1 MSDQPLPSPEPK
13 RERISDAEALFLEAN
28 KPKPK
33 PKPKVKPADPAAIGQ
48 YEVQEIPLSRPEP
61 RVPKARPVQARSPE
75 PRLPDPRGPEP
86 RSAEPRAPE
95 PRLPEVNP
103 FDDPWGLHQ
112 DQAPTPKKPVRSRTS
127 SMPDPLPEPVS
138 RSTSTKKPKPAES
151 TPTVEVVE
159 EVWTRSGE
167 WGMTILGMLIEAICG
182 FAGVYYLL
190 SIEEYAVAFT
200 AMAASGILFIFLSY
214 PLLITLERPVRIT
227 PEQAVKDFFDAL
239 SHHFPHYLRM
249 WLLLSTSGKTSPYY
263 ASYDGFRRYWRENLI
278 RFRKKK
284 VSGLTPL
291 KFQIQDFKSEKSAGK
306 TSIDAVFTVRVLVR
320 GRQAEGPIETLRVSM
335 KLVKGPDRLWYLC
348 KGTIR

>member
-33 PKPKVKPADPAAIGQ
+33 PKPKVKPVDPSAIGQ
-48 YEVQEIPLSRPEP
+48 YEVQEIPTSRPEP
-61 RVPKARPVQARSPE
+61 RVPKPRPAQARSPE
-75 PRLPDPRGPEP
+75 PRTSEARGPEP

-95 PRLPEVNP
+95 ARLPEINP
-103 FDDPWGLHQ
+103 FDDPWGLQ
-112 DQAPTPKKPVRSRTS
+112 QNPGPKKQVRSRTS
-127 SMPDPLPEPVS
+127 SAPLPVGQA
-138 RSTSTKKPKPAES
+138 TSTKPKPKEPAA
-151 TPTVEVVE
+151 TEVVE
-159 EVWTRSGE
+159 EVWSRGAE
-167 WGMTILGMLIEAICG
+167 WGMTIATMVVESICG
-182 FAGVYYLL
+182 FSGVYYLL
-190 SIEEYAVAFT
+190 SIEEYGVALAT
-200 AMAASGILFIFLSY
+200 MVGAGLFFVFLSY

-263 ASYDGFRRYWRENLI
+263 ASFDGFRRYWRENLI

-284 VSGLTPL
+284 ASSFTPL

-306 TSIDAVFTVRVLVR
+306 TTIDAVFTVRVLVR
-320 GRQAEGPIETLRVSM
+320 GRQSEGPIETLRVSM
-335 KLVKGPDRLWYLC
+335 KLVKGPDRMWYLN